1 MGGSSIDDD
10 WELTS
15 SSSNEVRTVVL
26 VGRTGNGKS
35 ATGNTILGRKVFKSK
50 ASSYAVST
58 TCELQT
64 AELEDGQRVNVI
76 DTPGLFDLS
85 SGSEFV
91 GKEIVK
97 CIDLA
102 KDGIHAVIVVFSVR
116 TRFTEEE
123 ETALRS
129 LQSLFGSKIVDYMIV
144 VFTGGDEL
152 EENNERMEDYLGR
165 GCPKALEEILGLCE
179 NRVVLFD
186 NKTKDE
192 GKRFGQVQKLL
203 YFVNIVLSRNGGR
216 PYTDE
221 LFTEL
226 KKGAMQ
232 LHKQQRKVDS
242 LKGQYSEDVI
252 SEFEKQM
259 QQTYDDQ
266 LKRITEMVESKLSE
280 ATMKLKQ
287 QLDEEQA
294 ARLKAEEKA
303 MLAQMRSDEEIRKLR
318 ERLEKAH
325 EELRKRAE
333 GRCAI
338 L

>member
-1 MGGSSIDDD
+1 MGSIDDL
-10 WELTS
+10 ELTS

-26 VGRTGNGKS
+26 VGRTGDGKS
-35 ATGNTILGRKVFKSK
+35 ATGNTILGRKVFNSR
-50 ASSYAVST
+50 ASSSGVSI
-58 TCELQT
+58 TCELGT
-64 AELEDGQRVNVI
+64 AELDNGQRVNVI

-85 SGSEFV
+85 SGSDYV
-91 GKEIVK
+91 RKEIVK

-102 KDGIHAVIVVFSVR
+102 KDGIHAVILVFSVR
-116 TRFTEEE
+116 TRFTEEQ
-123 ETALRS
+123 ETALRT

-144 VFTGGDEL
+144 VFTGGDDL
-152 EENNERMEDYLGR
+152 EESKESLGDYLGLEP
-165 GCPKALEEILGLCE
+165 PKALEEILDLCE

-192 GKRFGQVQKLL
+192 GKRSGQVQELL

-226 KKGAMQ
+226 K
-232 LHKQQRKVDS
+232 
-242 LKGQYSEDVI
+242 
-252 SEFEKQM
+252 
-259 QQTYDDQ
+259 
-266 LKRITEMVESKLSE
+266 VESKLSE

-303 MLAQMRSDEEIRKLR
+303 MLAQTRSDEEISRLR
-318 ERLEKAH
+318 ENHEKAH
-325 EELRKRAE
+325 EELHKKAE
-333 GRCAI
+333 GRCAKLACAI